1 MKTKIFIKTFFLLLI
16 LTSCSNSDD
25 GNSNNNQ
32 ATIVGKW
39 KITAYQEAGVT
50 LDPCEMMEKR
60 EFTTDGKTIQTYFYG
75 SNCNTQGVNTNWRY
89 TIENNKLL
97 TRELGGGLNPSK
109 DYIINYNIISLTAN
123 KLIIEGYL
131 VDEGVNGVV
140 PTEIPQSER
149 FTETW
154 DRIN

>member
-1 MKTKIFIKTFFLLLI
+1 MKTKTFIKTFFLFLI
-16 LTSCSNSDD
+16 LAACSGSDD
-25 GNSNNNQ
+25 DNNNIQ
-32 ATIVGKW
+32 ASIVGKW
-39 KITAYQEAGVT
+39 KITAYQEAGFT
-50 LDPCEMMEKR
+50 LDACEMMEKR

-97 TRELGGGLNPSK
+97 TRELGGGLNPTK
-109 DYIINYNIISLTAN
+109 DYIINYNIISLTNN
-123 KLIIEGYL
+123 KLIIEGYF
-131 VDEGVNGVV
+131 VDEGVNGEI

-154 DRIN
+154 ERIN